1 MFSTERHIG
10 SFLIPVKPS
19 AEQYSWWYAPPLSP
33 PDHEKVVIAIFL
45 SQDEYIS
52 STFHGASPFCH
63 PVTPV
68 SNETTV
74 A

>member
-1 MFSTERHIG
+1 MFSTERHIS

-19 AEQYSWWYAPPLSP
+19 AEQYSWWYAPPLSRP
-33 PDHEKVVIAIFL
+33 EKVVIAIFL
-45 SQDEYIS
+45 NQDEYIS
-52 STFHGASPFCH
+52 STFHGASLFCH